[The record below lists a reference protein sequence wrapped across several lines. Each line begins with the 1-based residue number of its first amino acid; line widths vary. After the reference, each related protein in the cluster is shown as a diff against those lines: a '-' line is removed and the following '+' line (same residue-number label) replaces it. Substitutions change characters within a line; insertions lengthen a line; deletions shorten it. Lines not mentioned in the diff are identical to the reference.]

1 MFLRTKEEILMEGS
15 LGETLYTTGVLTED
29 ISIEMHSLMEKLGI
43 DVSEYTAEELDEST
57 ILFILSEES
66 EEDIKSQLDTLKD
79 EIDEQKSEVM
89 RKRNIAKALG
99 WWTLGL
105 FLFTAVASTSYALI
119 PLAVLTDIAWVVT
132 GICALVEGSN
142 AKKAAGKLRGAL
154 PKLRALQNRA
164 KTAQVRDRIAALE
177 SKIEETVAQ
186 YG

>member
-1 MFLRTKEEILMEGS
+1 M
-15 LGETLYTTGVLTED
+15 
-29 ISIEMHSLMEKLGI
+29 
-43 DVSEYTAEELDEST
+43 
-57 ILFILSEES
+57 
-66 EEDIKSQLDTLKD
+66 
-79 EIDEQKSEVM
+79 
-89 RKRNIAKALG
+89 
-99 WWTLGL
+99 
-105 FLFTAVASTSYALI
+105 ASTSYALF

-164 KTAQVRDRIAALE
+164 KTPQIKDRIAALE